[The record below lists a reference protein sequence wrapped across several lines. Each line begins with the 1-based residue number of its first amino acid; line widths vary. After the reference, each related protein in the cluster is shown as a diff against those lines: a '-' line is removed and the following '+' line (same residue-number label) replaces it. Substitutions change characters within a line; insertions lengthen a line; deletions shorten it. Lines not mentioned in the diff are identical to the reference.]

1 MFFYWIF
8 TYFSLWWWDR
18 YEAFVCKGKQSDKV
32 AAGHLEHLLPHLP
45 AINDLYAE
53 GFDTNFDLKL
63 PENLHGAEW
72 FSKATVQRFLSK
84 SVLFVFP
91 LRLLVGKSY

>member
-1 MFFYWIF
+1 MA
-8 TYFSLWWWDR
+8 DR
-18 YEAFVCKGKQSDKV
+18 D
-32 AAGHLEHLLPHLP
+32 LEHLLPHLP

>member
-1 MFFYWIF
+1 MG
-8 TYFSLWWWDR
+8 T
-18 YEAFVCKGKQSDKV
+18 QSDKV

-53 GFDTNFDLKL
+53 GFDAKFDLEL

-72 FSKATVQRFLSK
+72 FSKATLKRFLLKNDFFFLIFSF
-84 SVLFVFP
+84 SFIFIYRNTLLALILLFF
-91 LRLLVGKSY
+91 LGSFMLLVHQI

>member
-1 MFFYWIF
+1 M
-8 TYFSLWWWDR
+8 
-18 YEAFVCKGKQSDKV
+18 CKGKQSDKV

-53 GFDTNFDLKL
+53 GFEAKFDLEL

-72 FSKATVQRFLSK
+72 FSKATLKRFLSRNAFFF
-84 SVLFVFP
+84 LLYVFIGIP
-91 LRLLVGKSY
+91 Y